1 MIFDRPPI
9 PTYWTGAQA
18 LEVVDFLEQLIHCI
32 WWVHG
37 NEMTCAAQRS
47 SVDAD
52 DAGSAPPP
60 PDTRNLPF

>member
-37 NEMTCAAQRS
+37 DQMTQAAHRFPD
-47 SVDAD
+47 DAD

>member
-1 MIFDRPPI
+1 MSFDRPPI

-32 WWVHG
+32 WWMHG
-37 NEMTCAAQRS
+37 NEMSRAAKRLAAD
-47 SVDAD
+47 VDNTGA
-52 DAGSAPPP
+52 APPP